1 MGLLTDAHVKRAY
14 VTALR
19 SDGHTVERV
28 VDVETLGQTAADE
41 EILADARARDAVIL
55 TNDTKDFADADT
67 PRYCHRSTGR
77 AHPRRTR
84 RRRWPNRTVGRRPRR
99 SRPLCNQLGATAPC
113 REGTVAS
120 PTSLGFERGT
130 IGAADESDD
139 PVLRAL
145 NRATQLEGRVSV
157 DGQTKEFQRALV
169 STIRCRLHHE
179 PEVHIGQF
187 PHMWLAS
194 LSRQMRILHV
204 TP

>member
-1 MGLLTDAHVKRAY
+1 MGV
-14 VTALR
+14 
-19 SDGHTVERV
+19 
-28 VDVETLGQTAADE
+28 
-41 EILADARARDAVIL
+41 
-55 TNDTKDFADADT
+55 
-67 PRYCHRSTGR
+67 
-77 AHPRRTR
+77 
-84 RRRWPNRTVGRRPRR
+84 
-99 SRPLCNQLGATAPC
+99 TAPC

-179 PEVHIGQF
+179 PEVHIGRF
-187 PHMWLAS
+187 PHMWLAF
-194 LSRQMRILHV
+194 LSKQWVIARNVMADTEDRLVSPRAWKPNGCAGQNENVRKRNSDLETRLDRIETELGIDARTDQRGV
-204 TP
+204 ADD